1 MNQSEKLAQAT
12 INTQEWY
19 DFIGQ
24 VGGVLSNL
32 HLGGDQAT
40 QELLKMCQ
48 IKSTS
53 EVLDVGCGTGETA
66 CEISKKYGAKA
77 IGVDISE
84 IMIRQAKKRAKK
96 QKLEGKVE
104 FRVADVFDLPFADN
118 AFDVIL
124 LESVLTA
131 LPGDKKKALSELKRI
146 LRPGG
151 YIGINE
157 TTFKASTSSELLNG
171 LNQHPA
177 MHDYFT
183 PQTLKEFLSDAGLSI
198 VNFHEKKYTGEKE
211 QLKKISKWR
220 VLSFFV
226 FNFWQ
231 VLLKMLTD
239 SRYRKA
245 AKIDGEVNK
254 IVEESGGY
262 TLILAQK
269 PEK

>member
-1 MNQSEKLAQAT
+1 MIKQA
-12 INTQEWY
+12 
-19 DFIGQ
+19 
-24 VGGVLSNL
+24 
-32 HLGGDQAT
+32 
-40 QELLKMCQ
+40 
-48 IKSTS
+48 
-53 EVLDVGCGTGETA
+53 
-66 CEISKKYGAKA
+66 
-77 IGVDISE
+77 
-84 IMIRQAKKRAKK
+84 RRRARK
-96 QKLEGKVE
+96 QKLEGNVE

-118 AFDVIL
+118 TFDVIL
-124 LESVLTA
+124 LESVLTP

-157 TTFKASTSSELLNG
+157 TTFKASTSAELLNG

-177 MHDYFT
+177 MHGYFT
-183 PQTLKEFLSDAGLSI
+183 PQTLKEFLSDAGLNI
-198 VNFHEKKYTGEKE
+198 VDLHEKKYTGEKE

-220 VLSFFV
+220 LLSFFV
-226 FNFWQ
+226 FSFWK
-231 VLLKMLTD
+231 VLLKLVTD

-269 PEK
+269 PENDL